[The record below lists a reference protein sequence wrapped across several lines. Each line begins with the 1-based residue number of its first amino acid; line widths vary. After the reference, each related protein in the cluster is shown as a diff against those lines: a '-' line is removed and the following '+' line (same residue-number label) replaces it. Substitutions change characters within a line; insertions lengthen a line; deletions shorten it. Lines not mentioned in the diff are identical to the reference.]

1 MTPLKDKY
9 NAIGVDRNLMELV
22 KLEYAMKKHFVYIDH
37 IDELK
42 HKEPVVRDFDN
53 AIRTTKALIQKIKN
67 FKNNL
72 VNQ

>member
-1 MTPLKDKY
+1 MTPLKNKY
-9 NAIGVDRNLMELV
+9 DSLDADRNLMELV

-42 HKEPVVRDFDN
+42 HKEAVIKEFDK
-53 AIRTTKALIQKIKN
+53 AIRITKTMIQKLKS
-67 FKNNL
+67 FRNNL

>member
-1 MTPLKDKY
+1 MTPLKNKY
-9 NAIGVDRNLMELV
+9 NAINVDRNLMELV

-42 HKEPVVRDFDN
+42 HKEIVIKDFDN
-53 AIRTTKALIQKIKN
+53 AIRTTRSLIQKIKN

>member
-1 MTPLKDKY
+1 MTPLKNKY
-9 NAIGVDRNLMELV
+9 NAINVDRSLMELV

-42 HKEPVVRDFDN
+42 HNERVIKDFDN
-53 AIRTTKALIQKIKN
+53 AVRTTRTLIQKIKN

>member
-1 MTPLKDKY
+1 MTPLKNKY
-9 NAIGVDRNLMELV
+9 DAIGVDRNLMELV

-42 HKEPVVRDFDN
+42 HKETVVRDFDN

>member
-1 MTPLKDKY
+1 MTPLKNKY
-9 NAIGVDRNLMELV
+9 NAINVDRNLMELV

-42 HKEPVVRDFDN
+42 HNERVIKDFDN
-53 AIRTTKALIQKIKN
+53 AVRTTRTLIQKIKN

>member
-1 MTPLKDKY
+1 MTPLKNKY
-9 NAIGVDRNLMELV
+9 NAINVDRNLMELV

-42 HKEPVVRDFDN
+42 HKEIVIKDFDN

>member
-1 MTPLKDKY
+1 MTPLKNKY
-9 NAIGVDRNLMELV
+9 DAIDVDGNLMELV

-42 HKEPVVRDFDN
+42 HKETVVRDFDN
-53 AIRTTKALIQKIKN
+53 AIRTTKALIQKLKN

-72 VNQ
+72 VSQ

>member
-1 MTPLKDKY
+1 MTPLKNKY
-9 NAIGVDRNLMELV
+9 DAIDVDRNLMELV

-42 HKEPVVRDFDN
+42 HKETVVRDFDN
-53 AIRTTKALIQKIKN
+53 AIRTTKALIQKLKN

-72 VNQ
+72 VSQ

>member
-1 MTPLKDKY
+1 
-9 NAIGVDRNLMELV
+9 
-22 KLEYAMKKHFVYIDH
+22 MKKHFVYIDH

-42 HKEPVVRDFDN
+42 HNERVIKDFDN
-53 AIRTTKALIQKIKN
+53 AVRTTRSLIQKIKN

>member
-1 MTPLKDKY
+1 MTPLKNKY
-9 NAIGVDRNLMELV
+9 NAINVDRNLMELV
-22 KLEYAMKKHFVYIDH
+22 KLVYAMKKHFVYIDH

-42 HKEPVVRDFDN
+42 HNERVIKDFDN
-53 AIRTTKALIQKIKN
+53 AVRTTRSLIQKIKN